1 MYQKRKRTMKDN
13 LIEAIIVILIII
25 LFIGVNALLGLN
37 IERGLMIF
45 ILYILLRREVKYI
58 KENND

>member
-1 MYQKRKRTMKDN
+1 MKDN
-13 LIEAIIVILIII
+13 LIEAIIVILTIT
-25 LFIGVNALLGLN
+25 LYIGVNALLRLN

>member
-1 MYQKRKRTMKDN
+1 MKDN
-13 LIEAIIVILIII
+13 LIEAIIVILIIT

-58 KENND
+58 KENNNN